1 MITIGVATIFFSS
14 FLTYQTYTL
23 TQMQIREVIEQQAA
37 MALKF
42 NLAIRKYVATKIRP
56 VMYKLLDEGEF
67 ITETMSSSYIAR
79 SIFEDVRTEF
89 PDYIIKFSSDNPRN
103 LANLAGEEELELI
116 HQFNQNP
123 NMERWQGEIEIDKKP
138 YMALFSA
145 RRMRSSCLLC
155 HGEPGDAPKDMLEK
169 YGSAAGFHRPL
180 DEIVGL
186 DTVAIP
192 MNRISEILWPQFS
205 KKIAITLVCLCL
217 FFLTITIT
225 IRTLILNRLIKIAHH
240 LSDAA
245 TQSGY
250 NSLQHLKLSGQDEIN
265 DIANGFNRLRD
276 KLKQVY
282 SSLEMQVIERTTILE
297 TRNTELEQEIIS
309 RTKAQNSLKEQEAT
323 MRSIFRAAPTGIGVV
338 SNRVFTQVNE
348 KLCSMLGYSKEEL
361 ISQSSRLLYPTDE
374 DYELVGKNKYNKIN
388 EERTE
393 TVETIWRRKNGT
405 LINVLLSSTPINSNN
420 LLLGVTFTALD
431 ITAQKL
437 AAKDKA
443 YLEERL
449 GRSQKMEALGLL
461 AGGVAHD
468 LNNVLSGIV
477 SYPDL
482 ILMELP
488 DDSPLRRSIIT
499 MQESGKKAEAIV
511 QDLLTLTRR
520 GVTHTEVLNVNK
532 VIADHI
538 CSPEHKKMIG
548 YFPHIEIIE
557 NCEPELL
564 NIRGSSLHLKKTIMN
579 LISNSAE
586 AIPQKGQIKLST
598 ENRYVDTPIK
608 GYDEIKAGDFV
619 VLTVSDNGTGI
630 DPDDL
635 NHIFEPFY
643 TKKVMGRSGTGLGM
657 SVVWGTIQDHKGY
670 LNVETVVG
678 RGTTFELYFPVTREK
693 AASDRQVIGLK
704 SYLGN
709 GEEILIVDDDIGQRE
724 IAGAMLSKLGYKIN
738 TAASGEEGVEF
749 LRNHPV
755 DLVVLDMIMAPNI
768 DGLETYRKIIEH
780 TPGQKAI
787 IASGFSET
795 RRIKEAHR
803 LGVGEYVKKP
813 YTLER
818 IGLAVKNE
826 LASSPKI

>member
-1 MITIGVATIFFSS
+1 MKKLTTKFMIAIGVATIFFSC

-23 TQMQIREVIEQQAA
+23 TQIQVREVVEQQAA

-42 NLAIRKYVATKIRP
+42 NLAIRQYVDKHVRP
-56 VMYKLLDEGEF
+56 VMYELLNEGEF
-67 ITETMSSSYIAR
+67 IPETMSSSYIAR

-103 LANLAGEEELELI
+103 PVNMAGKEEIELI
-116 HQFNQNP
+116 QQFNLNP
-123 NMERWQGEIEIDKKP
+123 NMKRWQGEIEIDNKP

-145 RRMRSSCLLC
+145 RRMRNSCLLC
-155 HGEPGDAPKDMLEK
+155 HGEPGDAPKEMLEK

-180 DEIVGL
+180 DEVVGL

-192 MNRISEILWPQFS
+192 MNRISERFWHQFTTKLAMS
-205 KKIAITLVCLCL
+205 VVGLGLL
-217 FFLTITIT
+217 FLTVTFI
-225 IRTLILNRLIKIAHH
+225 IRTLILNRLVKIADH
-240 LSDAA
+240 LSEAA
-245 TQSGY
+245 TQPGY
-250 NSLQHLKLSGQDEIN
+250 NTLQHLKIDGQDEIN
-265 DIANGFNRLRD
+265 DIANDFNSLSD

-282 SSLEMQVIERTTILE
+282 SSLEMQVVERTNVLE
-297 TRNTELEQEIIS
+297 TRNTELKEEIIS

-323 MRSIFRAAPTGIGVV
+323 MRSIFRAAPTGIGMV
-338 SNRVFTQVNE
+338 SNRVFTQVNK

-361 ISQSSRLLYPTDE
+361 IGKGSRLMYLTE
-374 DYELVGKNKYNKIN
+374 KEYELAG
-388 EERTE
+388 EADSL
-393 TVETIWRRKNGT
+393 ETILRRKDGT
-405 LINVLLSSTPINSNN
+405 PINVLLSSSHINSND
-420 LLLGVTFTALD
+420 LSAGVTFTALD
-431 ITAQKL
+431 ITAQKV
-437 AAKDKA
+437 AAKDKK

-482 ILMELP
+482 ILLELP

-511 QDLLTLTRR
+511 QDLLTLARR
-520 GVTHTEVLNVNK
+520 GVTHTEVLDLNK
-532 VIADHI
+532 VLSDHI
-538 CSPEHKKMIG
+538 HSPEHKKMIG
-548 YFPHIEIIE
+548 YFPDIKIID
-557 NCEPELL
+557 NYEPELL
-564 NIRGSSLHLKKTIMN
+564 NIRGSSIHLKKTIMN

-586 AIPQKGQIKLST
+586 AIPKRGQIKLST

-608 GYDEIKAGDFV
+608 GYDEVQAGDFV
-619 VLTVSDNGTGI
+619 VLTVSDSGTGI
-630 DPDDL
+630 AQDDL
-635 NHIFEPFY
+635 KHIFEPFY

-657 SVVWGTIQDHKGY
+657 SVVWGTIQDHNGY
-670 LNVETVVG
+670 LNVETAIG
-678 RGTTFELYFPVTREK
+678 KGTTFELFFPVTRETI
-693 AASDRQVIGLK
+693 DNGTQLIDLEY
-704 SYLGN
+704 YLGN
-709 GEEILIVDDDIGQRE
+709 GEEVLIIDDDSGQRE
-724 IAGAMLSKLGYKIN
+724 IAGAMLDKLGYKIN
-738 TAASGEEGVEF
+738 TAASGEEAIEF
-749 LRNHPV
+749 LQNQSV

-768 DGLETYRKIIEH
+768 DGLETYRKIIKD

-795 RRIKEAHR
+795 SRIKEAQR

-818 IGLAVKNE
+818 IGLAVKNA
-826 LASSPKI
+826 LSSP